1 MLLDIKNFFY
11 QKYYRDLSAISF
23 ASLIVPLLNAI
34 IVIPL
39 FIVNWGVDK
48 YGEWIILLALVGF
61 TGFFTI
67 PIHASYGNEVANNR
81 ESKVFLEKSFIH
93 YFLLMLIVCGL
104 ILSAYIIIFYV
115 FFENYEIRY
124 IENKN
129 IIYFLLVITGIIDS
143 FFSLLLGGLRFFSQ
157 YKKSLT
163 IEFVLSLSKISLIIL
178 LLFLQMDPIYLCL
191 GNLVISFV
199 MILYILIYCRYIV
212 PSFNYR
218 LFNILH
224 LKESI
229 QKGSYRLLYGLG
241 FNTKLNIEI
250 LILGSLLKPS
260 YLVLYTT
267 TLTLVNIAQTL
278 QDRFSRI
285 FIDELSALYS
295 QKKYVFLKKK
305 YNFFCI
311 FSLFL
316 IFCLAVPLFFFGEWI
331 FTYWTRQRIFFDNVF
346 FILILFSAILQCI
359 GNAKVVILSTLNE
372 VKIISL
378 LQLFATL
385 SSLIATYIL
394 TFYFGIHGSAFALIS
409 FYAVMLFCIFYSVEI
424 FFSKITKK
432 Y

>member
-285 FIDELSALYS
+285 FIDELSVLYS
-295 QKKYVFLKKK
+295 QKKYAFLKKK

>member
-267 TLTLVNIAQTL
+267 TLTL
-278 QDRFSRI
+278 
-285 FIDELSALYS
+285 
-295 QKKYVFLKKK
+295 
-305 YNFFCI
+305 
-311 FSLFL
+311 
-316 IFCLAVPLFFFGEWI
+316 
-331 FTYWTRQRIFFDNVF
+331 
-346 FILILFSAILQCI
+346 
-359 GNAKVVILSTLNE
+359 
-372 VKIISL
+372 
-378 LQLFATL
+378 
-385 SSLIATYIL
+385 SLIHI
-394 TFYFGIHGSAFALIS
+394 
-409 FYAVMLFCIFYSVEI
+409 
-424 FFSKITKK
+424 
-432 Y
+432 